1 MSKMFPWCKIKCIQ
15 LMITAVLSVFLRTN
29 LQQMHLDFRSLLLV
43 ITSLLI
49 LNLNKTLANKLWT
62 FYFNRVV
69 TKVAKLV
76 FFQSLMLKW
85 DQRQLLVLQLVPTLM
100 VLLLVRQSVSQ
111 VQDKQHQDQQNT
123 VSLARLSGFSG
134 GVGWGNQS
142 ANEVSFKVTACLLG
156 WLQLASTSP
165 RVVLFSP
172 RKSFDVGDQT
182 WFVCNMNTPKKFQ
195 QP

>member
-69 TKVAKLV
+69 TKVAKWV

-85 DQRQLLVLQLVPTLM
+85 DQRQLLVLQQVPTLM
-100 VLLLVRQSVSQ
+100 VLLLVCQSVSQ

-134 GVGWGNQS
+134 GVGWGNQRP
-142 ANEVSFKVTACLLG
+142 NEVSFKVTACLLG

>member
-69 TKVAKLV
+69 TKVAKWV

-134 GVGWGNQS
+134 GWGGGNQS
-142 ANEVSFKVTACLLG
+142 ANEVSFKVPACLLG
-156 WLQLASTSP
+156 RLQLASTSP
-165 RVVLFSP
+165 RVILPNLKTKFRCPGS
-172 RKSFDVGDQT
+172 SM
-182 WFVCNMNTPKKFQ
+182 VCL
-195 QP
+195 

>member
-49 LNLNKTLANKLWT
+49 LNLNETLANKLWT

-69 TKVAKLV
+69 TKVAKWV

-85 DQRQLLVLQLVPTLM
+85 DQRHLLVLQQVPTLM

-111 VQDKQHQDQQNT
+111 V
-123 VSLARLSGFSG
+123 
-134 GVGWGNQS
+134 
-142 ANEVSFKVTACLLG
+142 
-156 WLQLASTSP
+156 
-165 RVVLFSP
+165 
-172 RKSFDVGDQT
+172 
-182 WFVCNMNTPKKFQ
+182 
-195 QP
+195 